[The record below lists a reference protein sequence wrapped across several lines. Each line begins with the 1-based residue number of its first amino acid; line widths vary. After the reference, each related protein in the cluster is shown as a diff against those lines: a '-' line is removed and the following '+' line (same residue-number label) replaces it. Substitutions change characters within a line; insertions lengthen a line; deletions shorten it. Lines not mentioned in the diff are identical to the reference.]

1 MIVVN
6 TTVLSNL
13 AEADRLPLLEPL
25 FGRVLVP
32 SQVHDEILK
41 GIAAGY
47 DFLETADESTEA
59 EWIVLTTF
67 ENQSERRLFK
77 RLLGV
82 VGYGEAAGIAIA
94 KERDVLF
101 FSDDRKARRV
111 AQDHGVEISGT
122 LGLLKL
128 AVEEGTLSI
137 GEADEVLNRMIDGGY
152 YAPIRSIDE
161 LLGGGDGK

>member
-6 TTVLSNL
+6 TTVFSNL
-13 AEADRLPLLEPL
+13 AAADRLPLLEAL

-67 ENQSERRLFK
+67 EGQPERALFK
-77 RLLGV
+77 RLLDV
-82 VGYGEAAGIAIA
+82 VGYGEAAGIAMA
-94 KERDVLF
+94 KERNLIF

-128 AVEEGTLSI
+128 AVEEGTLSV
-137 GEADEVLNRMIDGGY
+137 GEADEVLSQMIEGGY
-152 YAPIRSIDE
+152 YAPVQSINE
-161 LLGGGDGK
+161 LLGDDDGK